1 MLPHAGHRRLA
12 GWITRRNMGAGPT
25 GPGRRKLG
33 ILRFSWLRRGDS
45 FTLARMPGASH
56 PVLDLSIKLPSRP
69 VCSRLSTRG
78 PGLAAINSTA
88 RVLRR
93 MSEAWLARVVED
105 EEKPSAEVV
114 CETYRAPNVAGD
126 PEAAS
131 VAWVA
136 HMSRGPALRLQ
147 RQGRSMVTLWGTSGV
162 RSGLRARREFGAPT
176 CEATGLRVVGCG
188 REACTPLSTACSEV

>member
-1 MLPHAGHRRLA
+1 
-12 GWITRRNMGAGPT
+12 
-25 GPGRRKLG
+25 
-33 ILRFSWLRRGDS
+33 
-45 FTLARMPGASH
+45 MPRASH

-147 RQGRSMVTLWGTSGV
+147 GQGRSMVTRSGTSGM

-176 CEATGLRVVGCG
+176 CEATGLRGVGCG